1 MCSLVFSSD
10 PSHAEPT
17 PTTSPDALFNT
28 LDGELA
34 IHLAVNVSGSTSC
47 QGSFPRLAGVP
58 RPSRFRAARQNRA
71 RGTMSDA
78 RIKLLPVVSQGAY
91 PSQDGRGRSRGFES
105 SLRKGNKPGEGFI
118 HCRLRKNPDPH
129 RAGSFAG
136 SISPFGTRCPAHPI
150 AKIRSLRQSRRRQVL
165 SPMNRVKLDVVQLTG
180 ALAAG
185 SDLNGNLAD
194 I

>member
-58 RPSRFRAARQNRA
+58 RPARFRAARQNRA

-78 RIKLLPVVSQGAY
+78 RIKLLPVVSQGHILLKTAEGGHADLKVVY
-91 PSQDGRGRSRGFES
+91 GRGTNQGRGS
-105 SLRKGNKPGEGFI
+105 YIVG
-118 HCRLRKNPDPH
+118 
-129 RAGSFAG
+129 
-136 SISPFGTRCPAHPI
+136 
-150 AKIRSLRQSRRRQVL
+150 
-165 SPMNRVKLDVVQLTG
+165 
-180 ALAAG
+180 
-185 SDLNGNLAD
+185 
-194 I
+194 